1 MSIMIKKRIKESGLN
16 LVELMVSM
24 AIFSFILALAVPS
37 FNAWQ
42 ANMRVRNISES
53 IQFGLL
59 QARSEAIRRNQ
70 PILFVLNQDTSW
82 SVVVENDD
90 SVLNKKEA
98 FESSGT
104 TEIVRTPQ
112 NSNTITFNGFGQT
125 IANESGA
132 ARLQGVTVRSTKDYD
147 GIRELRVRV
156 GTGGTVF
163 ICDPTITNE
172 DDGRFCRD
180 V

>member
-1 MSIMIKKRIKESGLN
+1 MNAKKRKEKGFN

-24 AIFSFILALAVPS
+24 AIFSFVLALAVPS

-42 ANMRVRNISES
+42 ASMRVRNISES

-70 PILFVLNQDTSW
+70 PIMFVLNHNTSW
-82 SVVVENDD
+82 EVLVENDK

-98 FESSGT
+98 VESSGT
-104 TEIVRTPQ
+104 IEIVITPQ
-112 NSNTITFNGFGQT
+112 TSRTITFNGLGQT
-125 IANESGA
+125 INNEDGT
-132 ARLQGVTVRSTKDYD
+132 ARLHGVIVRSTKDYD
-147 GIRELRVRV
+147 GIRDLRVRV

-163 ICDPTITNE
+163 ICDPSVTNVQ
-172 DDGRFCRD
+172 DGRFCRD